1 MKRVLIFCLISLC
14 ILNAQNEKLSLVK
27 SFILPG
33 WGQLSEFENS
43 SAKQFFV
50 QDGLLLVAL
59 AGSIWTCN
67 YYEQSYIA
75 FAKENAS
82 IDLSDMDLQM
92 AVDIG
97 NYSNIEAFNESK
109 ERRREFGLVLDGND
123 PNNFWNWNTIEN
135 RDTFEGLR
143 INSGIS
149 KKVGSFVIAGL
160 IGHRI
165 ISAIHVKY
173 IQNKKIPK
181 ISYTMENGGKKTIN
195 LIWNF

>member
-1 MKRVLIFCLISLC
+1 MKRVLIFCLINLC
-14 ILNAQNEKLSLVK
+14 ISNAQNEKLSLAK
-27 SFILPG
+27 SLVLPG
-33 WGQLSEFENS
+33 WGQLSESENS

-50 QDGLLLVAL
+50 QDGLLWMTLL
-59 AGSIWTCN
+59 GSIWTSN
-67 YYEQSYIA
+67 FYEQSYFA

-123 PNNFWNWNTIEN
+123 PNNFWDWNSIEN
-135 RDTFEGLR
+135 RDTFEDMR

-181 ISYTMENGGKKTIN
+181 MSYSLNNEGFKTIN